1 MDDGLPQSI
10 CQSCVNSIINC
21 LDFRRQCKD
30 AETQLLIMTN
40 RNEINKHIVEVKTE
54 LIDDID
60 SEMITTIEPKFNL
73 SIENIAIKYEG
84 NISEKT
90 EREKFN
96 YLVKNSHDK
105 YLVRNTDIKQNSIL
119 VKAVRNTDNKQNSNL
134 VKAITSNESKFLEN
148 TTIKYERNNSE
159 KTECAQFN
167 NLKSSNSKKSL
178 NKDLLQNTDNEQN
191 NHIVACELCKSI
203 KEKFDA
209 STKQCLPENSAF
221 MCKKCKINLN
231 KRHIGKHRKNKPIEN
246 NFVLKKNTDAN
257 DILHNSFTN
266 KSETVNYCK
275 EILKSCSM
283 NDEFGR
289 DKIKKDPDVK
299 GMYNI

>member
-10 CQSCVNSIINC
+10 CQSCVNSINNC

-30 AETQLLIMTN
+30 AETQLLIITN
-40 RNEINKHIVEVKTE
+40 RDKINKSIVEAKTE
-54 LIDDID
+54 VIEDID
-60 SEMITTIEPKFNL
+60 SEMITTVEPKFNL
-73 SIENIAIKYEG
+73 SSENIAIKYEG
-84 NISEKT
+84 NVSEKT
-90 EREKFN
+90 ECEQFN

-105 YLVRNTDIKQNSIL
+105 YL
-119 VKAVRNTDNKQNSNL
+119 VRNTDNKQNSNL

-148 TTIKYERNNSE
+148 TTIKHEGNNSE

-167 NLKSSNSKKSL
+167 NFKSINSKKFL
-178 NKDLLQNTDNEQN
+178 NKDLLQNTDNQQN
-191 NHIVACELCKSI
+191 NHLVTCESCKSNLV
-203 KEKFDA
+203 EKFEA
-209 STKQCLPENSAF
+209 SRKHSPSENSAF
-221 MCKKCKINLN
+221 TCKRCKTNLN

-283 NDEFGR
+283 NDKFGH

>member
-10 CQSCVNSIINC
+10 CQNCVNSINNC

-40 RNEINKHIVEVKTE
+40 RYEINKHIVEVKTE

-60 SEMITTIEPKFNL
+60 SEMITSIEPKLNL
-73 SIENIAIKYEG
+73 SLENIAIKYDG

-90 EREKFN
+90 EREQFN

-105 YLVRNTDIKQNSIL
+105 YLVRNTD
-119 VKAVRNTDNKQNSNL
+119 NKQNSNL
-134 VKAITSNESKFLEN
+134 VKPITSNESKFLEN

-167 NLKSSNSKKSL
+167 NLKSSNSKKPL

-191 NHIVACELCKSI
+191 NHLVACESCKSNLM
-203 KEKFDA
+203 ETFEA
-209 STKQCLPENSAF
+209 STKHSSSENSALT
-221 MCKKCKINLN
+221 CKKCKTNLN
-231 KRHIGKHRKNKPIEN
+231 KRHMGKHGKNKPIEN
-246 NFVLKKNTDAN
+246 NFVLKKYTDAN

-275 EILKSCSM
+275 EILKSCSA
-283 NDEFGR
+283 NYEFGH

>member
-10 CQSCVNSIINC
+10 CQGCVNSINNC

-30 AETQLLIMTN
+30 AETQLLIIAN
-40 RNEINKHIVEVKTE
+40 RGEINKSIVEVKTE

-84 NISEKT
+84 NISEK
-90 EREKFN
+90 FH
-96 YLVKNSHDK
+96 YLVKNSHNK
-105 YLVRNTDIKQNSIL
+105 YLVRNTD
-119 VKAVRNTDNKQNSNL
+119 TKQNSNL
-134 VKAITSNESKFLEN
+134 VKAITSNESKFLKN
-148 TTIKYERNNSE
+148 TTIKYEHNNSE

-167 NLKSSNSKKSL
+167 NLKSSNSKKPL

-191 NHIVACELCKSI
+191 NHLVACESCKSNLM
-203 KEKFDA
+203 ETFEA
-209 STKQCLPENSAF
+209 STKHSSSENSALT
-221 MCKKCKINLN
+221 CKKCKTNLN
-231 KRHIGKHRKNKPIEN
+231 KRHMGKHGKNKPIEN
-246 NFVLKKNTDAN
+246 NFVLKKYTDAN
-257 DILHNSFTN
+257 DMLHNSFTS

-275 EILKSCSM
+275 EILKSCSV
-283 NDEFGR
+283 NDQFGL
-289 DKIKKDPDVK
+289 DKIKKEPDVK

>member
-1 MDDGLPQSI
+1 MDDSLPQSI
-10 CQSCVNSIINC
+10 CQSCVNSINNC

-40 RNEINKHIVEVKTE
+40 RGEINKRSVEIKTE
-54 LIDDID
+54 LIEDID
-60 SEMITTIEPKFNL
+60 SEMITTIEPKLNL
-73 SIENIAIKYEG
+73 SLENIAVKYEG
-84 NISEKT
+84 NISGKT
-90 EREKFN
+90 EREQFN

-105 YLVRNTDIKQNSIL
+105 YL
-119 VKAVRNTDNKQNSNL
+119 VRNTDNKQNSNL

-167 NLKSSNSKKSL
+167 NLKSSNSKKSP
-178 NKDLLQNTDNEQN
+178 NEDLLQNTDNKQN
-191 NHIVACELCKSI
+191 NHLVACESCKSNLM
-203 KEKFDA
+203 ETFEA
-209 STKQCLPENSAF
+209 STKHSSSENSALT
-221 MCKKCKINLN
+221 CKKCKTNLN

-246 NFVLKKNTDAN
+246 NSVLKKYTDAN
-257 DILHNSFTN
+257 DILHNSLTN

-283 NDEFGR
+283 NDKFGH
-289 DKIKKDPDVK
+289 DKINKEPDVK